1 MKGRSAVTWAFAML
15 LVLCLAGSGVEMN
28 KVEKLRPAAPLEETL
43 YISSPQA
50 LKRVSLGYNGLLA
63 DIYWTRAVQ
72 YFGEKAIARSQR
84 FDLLRPLLE
93 ITTALDPH
101 LVVAYEF
108 GSTFLAQQPPM
119 GAGQP
124 DQAIDY
130 VREGIENNPK
140 EWRLYNDLAFI
151 YYFEKK
157 DYAAAGRVMEE
168 GSRVPGAHP
177 YMKTVAATL
186 VQRGG
191 DLETARLLWT
201 NLYQTTND
209 SGVRDNAEKHLRA
222 LEVDETVP
230 KLEAL
235 VRLFQQRTG
244 SMPGSLRDLMQVGWL
259 SRLPTDPI
267 GKPYRL
273 LPDGHVEVEDYID
286 LPFIV
291 KGLPPGQQ
299 PSLFDYTPHKDKMKE
314 K

>member
-1 MKGRSAVTWAFAML
+1 
-15 LVLCLAGSGVEMN
+15 MN

-50 LKRVSLGYNGLLA
+50 LRRISLGYNGLLA

-84 FDLLRPLLE
+84 FDLLGPLLE

-108 GSTFLAQQPPM
+108 GSTFLAQRPPM
-119 GAGQP
+119 GAGEP

-140 EWRLYNDLAFI
+140 EWRLYNNLAFI

-157 DYAAAGRVMEE
+157 DYVSAGRVMEE

-177 YMKTVAATL
+177 FMKTVAATL

-209 SGVRDNAEKHLRA
+209 AGVRDNAEKHLRA
-222 LEVDETVP
+222 LQVDEAVP
-230 KLEAL
+230 KLEA
-235 VRLFQQRTG
+235 
-244 SMPGSLRDLMQVGWL
+244 
-259 SRLPTDPI
+259 
-267 GKPYRL
+267 
-273 LPDGHVEVEDYID
+273 
-286 LPFIV
+286 
-291 KGLPPGQQ
+291 
-299 PSLFDYTPHKDKMKE
+299 
-314 K
+314 

>member
-1 MKGRSAVTWAFAML
+1 VKSRATVTWTFAVL
-15 LVLCLAGSGVEMN
+15 LVICLTGSGLEMN
-28 KVEKLRPAAPLEETL
+28 RVEKLRPTAPLEETL

-50 LKRVSLGYNGLLA
+50 LKRISLGYNGLLA

-72 YFGEKAIARSQR
+72 YFGDKAWHRAKR

-108 GSTFLAQQPPM
+108 GSTFLAQKPPM
-119 GAGQP
+119 GAGKP
-124 DQAIDY
+124 DDAIEY
-130 VREGIENNPK
+130 VREGIENNPN

-157 DYAAAGRVMEE
+157 DYASAGRVMEE
-168 GSRVPGAHP
+168 GSRLPGAHP
-177 YMKTVAATL
+177 FMKTVAATL

-209 SGVRDNAEKHLRA
+209 AGVRDNAEKHLRA

-235 VRLFQQRTG
+235 VRFYQQRTG
-244 SMPGSLRDLMQVGWL
+244 SLPGSLHELVRIGWL
-259 SRLPTDPI
+259 SRVPVDPI
-267 GKPYRL
+267 GNPYKL
-273 LPDGHVEVEDYID
+273 LPDGHIEVEDYID

-299 PSLFDYTPHKDKMKE
+299 PSLFDYTPYKDKMKE